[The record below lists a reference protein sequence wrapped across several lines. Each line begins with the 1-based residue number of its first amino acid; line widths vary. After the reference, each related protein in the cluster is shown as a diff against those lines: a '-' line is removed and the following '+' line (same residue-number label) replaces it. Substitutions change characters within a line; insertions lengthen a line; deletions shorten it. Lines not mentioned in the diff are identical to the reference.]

1 MTTNFAARSKKRLKK
16 QILEYIRTNVAKG
29 HYPTFMEIE
38 EKFHTNMRTHF
49 SGILDAYEQAG
60 IAYKR
65 DPNPFLNY

>member
-1 MTTNFAARSKKRLKK
+1 
-16 QILEYIRTNVAKG
+16 
-29 HYPTFMEIE
+29 MEIE